1 MRGSTSRATFG
12 TLVRPRATSNVS
24 WTARRAGGTGAK
36 PQAGP
41 AHVARMSSQP
51 KQIGKGKENERYNY
65 NTSMSFSD
73 EVDPDVRRIFFCVM
87 AVLTIQHVNY
97 RRVTATDLSS
107 RREPPTKVKMLV
119 RDFID
124 DSLYNVS
131 SQLKGLDNRAD
142 YLAKLRVLPQECYY
156 LHPSCQGLRV

>member
-1 MRGSTSRATFG
+1 
-12 TLVRPRATSNVS
+12 
-24 WTARRAGGTGAK
+24 
-36 PQAGP
+36 
-41 AHVARMSSQP
+41 MSSQP

-73 EVDPDVRRIFFCVM
+73 EVDPDVSRIVYCVM
-87 AVLTIQHVNY
+87 AVLTFQHINY

-131 SQLKGLDNRAD
+131 FEFKGPENQAD
-142 YLAKLRVLPQECYY
+142 SLAKLRVLPQECYY
-156 LHPSCQGLRV
+156 FHPSSQGLRV